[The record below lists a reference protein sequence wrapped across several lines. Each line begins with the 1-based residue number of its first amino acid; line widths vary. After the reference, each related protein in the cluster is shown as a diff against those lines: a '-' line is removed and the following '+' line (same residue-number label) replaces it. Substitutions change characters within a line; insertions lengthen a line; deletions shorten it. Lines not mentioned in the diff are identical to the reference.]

1 MPDYLRSRKFAVKT
15 LRGQPGKEFLTV
27 LALQSVWEFL
37 LTGAIRM
44 DLLVSR
50 IYPFID
56 SESLVEYRAC
66 DTLFR
71 TADGGFLLHLSSLNT
86 ASDVDRLVWI
96 DCRAA
101 LVWINEGPDE
111 FGKEWE

>member
-1 MPDYLRSRKFAVKT
+1 
-15 LRGQPGKEFLTV
+15 
-27 LALQSVWEFL
+27 
-37 LTGAIRM
+37 M
-44 DLLVSR
+44 DLLASR

-56 SESLVEYRAC
+56 TGSLVEHRAC

-71 TADGGFLLHLSSLNT
+71 TEDGGFLLHLSSPIGAYRVL
-86 ASDVDRLVWI
+86 RI

-101 LVWINEGPDE
+101 LVWINEEPDE

>member
-1 MPDYLRSRKFAVKT
+1 
-15 LRGQPGKEFLTV
+15 
-27 LALQSVWEFL
+27 
-37 LTGAIRM
+37 M

-56 SESLVEYRAC
+56 SESLVEYRAR

-71 TADGGFLLHLSSLNT
+71 TADGGFLLHLSSLD
-86 ASDVDRLVWI
+86 AAGVADRLLRI
-96 DCRAA
+96 DSRAA
-101 LVWINEGPDE
+101 LMWINEEPDE